1 VIRLLYLRWLAR
13 ALRQQEEGLRQEL
26 AGVTY
31 MLEHNGTRQR
41 IVAAQLAMAEVERRY
56 RVAR

>member
-1 VIRLLYLRWLAR
+1 
-13 ALRQQEEGLRQEL
+13 
-26 AGVTY
+26 